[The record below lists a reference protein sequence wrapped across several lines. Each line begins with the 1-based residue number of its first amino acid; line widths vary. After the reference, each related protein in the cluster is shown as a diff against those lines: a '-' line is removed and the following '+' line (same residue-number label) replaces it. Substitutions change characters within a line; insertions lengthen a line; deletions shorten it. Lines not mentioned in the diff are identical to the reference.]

1 MKLPILFSFRRCPYA
16 MRARIAIYYSKI
28 NYEHREI
35 LLKDRPKMLYDLS
48 PKGTVPVLHLP
59 DGTVIDESLDI
70 MKWAISRSDPD
81 SWFANNK
88 DAQLKAIELNDKDF
102 KKWLDRYKYY
112 DRFPDF
118 PPEFYRKKCEQI
130 LDVYDKNLQNN
141 QFVFDNNL
149 SLGDMAILP
158 FIRQFANVDIAWFNK
173 RFINLSDWLE
183 KLINTK
189 IFISMMIKYNI
200 WNTLDKGEEIV
211 FND

>member
-141 QFVFDNNL
+141 QFLFDNNL

>member
-16 MRARIAIYYSKI
+16 MRARIAIYYSEI

-48 PKGTVPVLHLP
+48 PKGTVPVLYLP

-88 DAQLKAIELNDKDF
+88 DAQLKAIELNDTDF

-141 QFVFDNNL
+141 QFLFNNNL
-149 SLGDMAILP
+149 SLGDMAIFP

>member
-48 PKGTVPVLHLP
+48 PKGTVPVLYLP

>member
-141 QFVFDNNL
+141 QFLFDNNL
-149 SLGDMAILP
+149 SLGDIAILP
-158 FIRQFANVDIAWFNK
+158 FIRQFANVDITWFNK

>member
-48 PKGTVPVLHLP
+48 PKGTVPVLYLP

-70 MKWAISRSDPD
+70 MKWAISRRDTD

>member
-48 PKGTVPVLHLP
+48 PKGTVPVLYLP

-141 QFVFDNNL
+141 QFLFDNNL
-149 SLGDMAILP
+149 SLGDIAILP
-158 FIRQFANVDIAWFNK
+158 FIRQFANVDITWFNK

>member
-48 PKGTVPVLHLP
+48 PKGTVPVLYLP

-70 MKWAISRSDPD
+70 MKWAISRRDTD

-130 LDVYDKNLQNN
+130 LDIYDKNLQNN
-141 QFVFDNNL
+141 QFLFNNNL
-149 SLGDMAILP
+149 SLGDMAIFP